1 MSDPADEGTGLH
13 TPAAATAPLPETAG
27 EAGELMERL
36 RAAVL
41 RRGFSTHTL
50 RAYERWARRF
60 FLFHRWRRPQD
71 LGVAEVSR
79 FLDHPAGAGRASP
92 STRNQ
97 ALNALTLLYRDVLGR
112 ELLGAPGAPRRAKP
126 SRRVPLVLSREEV
139 EAILARLRGP
149 VRHLAALLYGSGLR
163 LSEACRLRVR
173 DVDFARDQI
182 LVHDG
187 KGQKDRITLLPKSL
201 RLPLR
206 EHLDTV
212 ARLHQ
217 EDVLSGAMR
226 APLPGAPLG
235 TGSGTS
241 WPRQWVFPASFTR
254 LDRATGAL
262 LRGHIQ
268 EPTVQRAFA
277 IAVRAAGITKPAT
290 CHSLRHAF
298 ATHLFESG
306 CDIRTIQELLGHT
319 DVATT
324 LGYTHTTRRSSG
336 AVQSPLDSSSKPRP

>member
-1 MSDPADEGTGLH
+1 M
-13 TPAAATAPLPETAG
+13 
-27 EAGELMERL
+27 
-36 RAAVL
+36 
-41 RRGFSTHTL
+41 
-50 RAYERWARRF
+50 
-60 FLFHRWRRPQD
+60 
-71 LGVAEVSR
+71 
-79 FLDHPAGAGRASP
+79 
-92 STRNQ
+92 
-97 ALNALTLLYRDVLGR
+97 
-112 ELLGAPGAPRRAKP
+112 
-126 SRRVPLVLSREEV
+126 LSREEV

-241 WPRQWVFPASFTR
+241 KQAS
-254 LDRATGAL
+254 
-262 LRGHIQ
+262 
-268 EPTVQRAFA
+268 E
-277 IAVRAAGITKPAT
+277 RAAAVEALGKLPAD
-290 CHSLRHAF
+290 APQ
-298 ATHLFESG
+298 A
-306 CDIRTIQELLGHT
+306 
-319 DVATT
+319 A
-324 LGYTHTTRRSSG
+324 G
-336 AVQSPLDSSSKPRP
+336 AC